1 MLYVIV
7 GRSGSGK
14 TVVTEALCKEFG
26 YKTVWSYTTRPK
38 RKPNEEGHIFI
49 SKAQYDAL
57 EDKIA
62 PVCYKGDY
70 YCSTRSQLLNSDIYV
85 AEPSAIDELLKEK
98 IPFEVICFRVKE
110 ETSIERMR
118 NRGNSEKQI
127 EERVKTDRVV
137 FSETDSIMNPEVGY
151 KKLQDKITYISAE
164 VSIEQV
170 KDKVSKIIKGEKQ

>member
-1 MLYVIV
+1 MATANGKIVQVIGPV
-7 GRSGSGK
+7 ID
-14 TVVTEALCKEFG
+14 VQFD
-26 YKTVWSYTTRPK
+26 
-38 RKPNEEGHIFI
+38 EGNLPEI
-49 SKAQYDAL
+49 YDAL

-170 KDKVSKIIKGEKQ
+170 KNKVSKIIKGEMLKGILK